1 MLQSSVK
8 KLAREKQDMKIWMQ
22 RMQKEAKEA
31 EKKCEDYEFAYFEM
45 QSERRN
51 LENELEKMRLHHTI
65 EDRRKVRLPCSP
77 S

>member
-1 MLQSSVK
+1 
-8 KLAREKQDMKIWMQ
+8 MQ

-65 EDRRKVRLPCSP
+65 EDRRKVRLPAHP
-77 S
+77 RRLLQRGFGRTRTF